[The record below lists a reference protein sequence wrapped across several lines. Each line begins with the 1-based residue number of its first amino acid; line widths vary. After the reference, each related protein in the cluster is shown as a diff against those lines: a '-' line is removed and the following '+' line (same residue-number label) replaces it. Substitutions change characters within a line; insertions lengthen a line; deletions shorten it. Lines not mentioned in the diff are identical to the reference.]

1 MRVSVKHNPQMSTGY
16 RLEQLAAAFD
26 RVMHPRDWQAPI
38 RSVIP
43 AEERELV
50 AKAVLWFTDTA
61 PEFRAVPGES
71 DRLMITAPGYR
82 AGTDR

>member
-1 MRVSVKHNPQMSTGY
+1 MSIFVKHNPQMSTGY

-38 RSVIP
+38 RSVIQ

-50 AKAVLWFTDTA
+50 EKAVLWFTDTT
-61 PEFRAVPGES
+61 PEFKTVPGES

-82 AGTDR
+82 AGSDR